1 MTIVERTVPRDAT
14 LFTLLSAA
22 QRLRDQMEQAL
33 IEGNGR
39 FEIVRASFDAAFTA
53 SERNELARL
62 LAKM

>member
-33 IEGNGR
+33 IEGNDR
-39 FEIVRASFDAAFTA
+39 FEMVRAWFDAAFTP
-53 SERNELARL
+53 SERKELARL